1 MGGRPSAAPRL
12 MLRNVPGSIRI
23 ARLLGIDIR
32 IHFSWFLI
40 FFIVVLSLA
49 DSFGAEN
56 VTWSDTKSF
65 VIAVI
70 AAVLFFLS
78 VLGHELAHALV
89 ARRFGMDVS
98 SITLFVLGGVAN
110 LAKEPPSAMAEFLM
124 AAAGPATSLIIG
136 GVGLGLGFFAPSL
149 YETNPVLQPIQPVAR
164 YIGTINVWLAAF
176 N

>member
-1 MGGRPSAAPRL
+1 
-12 MLRNVPGSIRI
+12 MLGNVPGSIRV
-23 ARLLGIDIR
+23 ARLLGIDVR

-49 DSFGAEN
+49 DSFASEN

-78 VLGHELAHALV
+78 VLGHELAHAV
-89 ARRFGMDVS
+89 GARRFGMDVS

-110 LAKEPPSAMAEFLM
+110 LAEEPPSAISEFLM
-124 AAAGPATSLIIG
+124 AAAGPATENGSRPLR
-136 GVGLGLGFFAPSL
+136 VGP
-149 YETNPVLQPIQPVAR
+149 
-164 YIGTINVWLAAF
+164 
-176 N
+176 